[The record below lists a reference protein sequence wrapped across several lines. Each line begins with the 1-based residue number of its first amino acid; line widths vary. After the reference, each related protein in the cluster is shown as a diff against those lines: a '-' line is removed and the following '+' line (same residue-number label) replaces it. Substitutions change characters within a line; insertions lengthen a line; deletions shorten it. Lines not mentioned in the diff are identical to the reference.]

1 MSIFTEHFWSPDLQ
15 MSVVWWTNSIHFKR
29 YTDYFSNFRN
39 SENLRILFFFFFL
52 QKPGCKLLSKALIC
66 KIESTQFAPFHPF
79 TKHSHH
85 QSAFSSLPGRACPI
99 SACSPLTSAECTSA
113 HLLSVQMICLFWI
126 CMGLYT
132 VRPFTYG
139 FFQLA

>member
-15 MSVVWWTNSIHFKR
+15 MSMVWWTNSILFKE
-29 YTDYFSNFRN
+29 YTDCFSNFRN
-39 SENLRILFFFFFL
+39 SENLCIFFFL

-66 KIESTQFAPFHPF
+66 KIESTQFAPFHTF
-79 TKHSHH
+79 TKCSHP

-99 SACSPLTSAECTSA
+99 SACSPLTSAECTPT
-113 HLLSVQMICLFWI
+113 HLLSVRMICLFWI

-132 VRPFTYG
+132 ARPFTYG